1 MHDYG
6 PHESDSNNMHDSGPH
21 ESGGTKVQAHDQGM
35 TAFVVPLFYGHS
47 KPDDVHILLY
57 DLLLEL
63 KELET
68 KEICVNNK
76 TFKLK
81 LRAFICDAPARQMI
95 KCIRS
100 HYVGVGCMID

>member
-1 MHDYG
+1 
-6 PHESDSNNMHDSGPH
+6 
-21 ESGGTKVQAHDQGM
+21 M